1 MRSNRAAHRV
11 NQTRIGEACGK
22 SQVWASL
29 VERGLLTP
37 STEDAGKISQL
48 LGAPKEA
55 LFPEIAELQK
65 SRGLKEKARL

>member
-1 MRSNRAAHRV
+1 MRSTRAGQQLIQEQV
-11 NQTRIGEACGK
+11 GQVCGK

-29 VERGLLTP
+29 VERGMLTP

-55 LFPEIAELQK
+55 LFPEISK
-65 SRGLKEKARL
+65 D